1 MIDYFT
7 QKYLIFK
14 IDNRNIKI
22 TEINTSN
29 SFNNIKNI
37 KFEEGIEY
45 IDQHIVVLNESDN
58 KIKVIQLD

>member
-45 IDQHIVVLNESDN
+45 ID
-58 KIKVIQLD
+58 